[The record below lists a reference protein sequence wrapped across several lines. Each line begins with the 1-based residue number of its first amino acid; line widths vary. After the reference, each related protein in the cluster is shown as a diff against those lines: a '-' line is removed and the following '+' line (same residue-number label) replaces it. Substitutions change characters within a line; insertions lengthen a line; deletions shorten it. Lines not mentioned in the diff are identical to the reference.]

1 MHSTHIGDVRR
12 VKKNR
17 SGVAKSPASSR
28 TVVERLETRLNQL
41 DRLASSADNN
51 FTVEKANEAFHTTWE
66 RGAQPAS
73 IVMRSAFVARDKKIY
88 IAGDRDCTPRSKP
101 PIANL
106 IRSQGVALR
115 LQLTLLFLRQ
125 CTAGGGAKIPL
136 PVSAW
141 AQDDDALGLIN
152 FFATGNRP
160 RANANYRRPR
170 PAMRTRQI
178 QNALDVLAEDKLQL
192 VTLSDG
198 KGARR
203 YTSMQLNQDRPVP
216 TAKDMPRY
224 TVPTSNRVSIPI
236 EFFTRG
242 WLQVLTDSE
251 IWNWLV
257 WRHRGRMETSDQS
270 SVQGLKLVA
279 DDRLGIY
286 DLTRDAWDTHQLLGD
301 LGLLAATPGEITST
315 STLRG
320 QRFHKEPHE
329 FAMDDKPLHQDG
341 HRAVLAALA
350 MRMDYLTERD
360 Q

>member
-1 MHSTHIGDVRR
+1 M
-12 VKKNR
+12 
-17 SGVAKSPASSR
+17 AKSSASPR
-28 TVVERLETRLNQL
+28 TVVERLQTRLNQL

-51 FTVEKANEAFHTTWE
+51 FTVWKANEAFQTTWE
-66 RGAQPAS
+66 RGAQPSS
-73 IVMRSAFVARDKKIY
+73 IVIRSAFIARDKKTH
-88 IAGDRDCTPRSKP
+88 IAGDRDRTPRPKP
-101 PIANL
+101 PIANI
-106 IRSQGVALR
+106 IRPQGVALR

-125 CTAGGGAKIPL
+125 CARGGGATIPL

-141 AQDDDALGLIN
+141 AHDDDDALGLIN

-160 RANANYRRPR
+160 RADANYRRPR
-170 PAMRTRQI
+170 PAMRTRQV
-178 QNALDVLAEDKLQL
+178 QNALDLLAEDKLQL

-203 YTSMQLNQDRPVP
+203 YTPIQLNQDRPVP

-224 TVPTSNRVSIPI
+224 TVPTSNAVSIPI
-236 EFFTRG
+236 QFFTRG

-270 SVQGLKLVA
+270 SAQGLKLVA

-286 DLTRDAWDTHQLLGD
+286 DLTRDAWDTHQLLGV
-301 LGLLAATPGEITST
+301 LGLLSAIPGETTST
-315 STLRG
+315 STPRG
-320 QRFHKEPHE
+320 QRFVKEPHE
-329 FAMDDKPLHQDG
+329 FDLDDKPLHQDG
-341 HRAVLAALA
+341 HHAVLAALA
-350 MRMDYLTERD
+350 TRMEYLTERD